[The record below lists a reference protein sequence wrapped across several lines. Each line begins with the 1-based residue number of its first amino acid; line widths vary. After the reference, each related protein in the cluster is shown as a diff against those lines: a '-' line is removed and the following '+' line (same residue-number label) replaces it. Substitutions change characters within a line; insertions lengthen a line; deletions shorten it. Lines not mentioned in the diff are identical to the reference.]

1 LKLLSQ
7 RYSTLVREK
16 GNWETTL
23 KTIKNAIGTQKRAHN
38 KRQSAG
44 ASAGSTAPDLSNV
57 EEWSLSSAGPRRA
70 LQRVRDPLRAM
81 NVYDRLSCMWASQPM
96 GTQHLFNQVVDRS
109 TLTPPKGGENRRVL
123 CKASATIIF
132 YLLPGDTALALRYI
146 NTLDPGH
153 TPPGS

>member
-1 LKLLSQ
+1 
-7 RYSTLVREK
+7 
-16 GNWETTL
+16 
-23 KTIKNAIGTQKRAHN
+23 
-38 KRQSAG
+38 
-44 ASAGSTAPDLSNV
+44 
-57 EEWSLSSAGPRRA
+57 
-70 LQRVRDPLRAM
+70 
-81 NVYDRLSCMWASQPM
+81 MWASQPM

-109 TLTPPKGGENRRVL
+109 TLTPPTRGENKRVL